1 VQELDAGSADPMRSL
16 KRSYDVP
23 KGPTGI
29 AIADRE
35 QLMLVNSVFDGKLAI
50 ISLKSGIIDA
60 IDLDLGTPRLASN
73 IRAGREM
80 FFRTGDANITHEG
93 LACASC
99 HPEGNDDGVTW
110 STPEGPRQ
118 TPMLAGRLLDT
129 APYGWSRGERTL
141 DSYVDDTMSRLGGNG
156 LTPADREALVI
167 YLKSMKGPPTVSR
180 SPLATE
186 GAGVFMSAGCSDC
199 HAGVTGTDSK
209 PHADRVGGVPI
220 DTPSLRSVAM
230 TAPYF
235 HDARYRNLEDL
246 LSDADSDM
254 PGIAG
259 LSDGQEAALAAFLRG
274 L

>member
-1 VQELDAGSADPMRSL
+1 
-16 KRSYDVP
+16 
-23 KGPTGI
+23 
-29 AIADRE
+29 
-35 QLMLVNSVFDGKLAI
+35 
-50 ISLKSGIIDA
+50 
-60 IDLDLGTPRLASN
+60 
-73 IRAGREM
+73 M

-99 HPEGNDDGVTW
+99 HPDGTDDGVTW

-141 DSYVDDTMSRLGGNG
+141 DSYVDDTMSRLGGKG

-167 YLKSMKGPPTVSR
+167 YLKSMKAPPAVPATR
-180 SPLATE
+180 LAAA
-186 GAGVFMSAGCSDC
+186 GASIFMNAGCASC
-199 HAGVTGTDSK
+199 HTGVTGTDRK
-209 PHADRVGGVPI
+209 PHADKVGHVPI

-235 HDARYRNLEDL
+235 HDARYRSLEEL
-246 LSDADSDM
+246 LADPNSEM
-254 PGIAG
+254 PGISSLG
-259 LSDGQEAALAAFLRG
+259 DGDQAALAAFLRG

>member
-1 VQELDAGSADPMRSL
+1 
-16 KRSYDVP
+16 
-23 KGPTGI
+23 
-29 AIADRE
+29 
-35 QLMLVNSVFDGKLAI
+35 
-50 ISLKSGIIDA
+50 
-60 IDLDLGTPRLASN
+60 
-73 IRAGREM
+73 
-80 FFRTGDANITHEG
+80 
-93 LACASC
+93 
-99 HPEGNDDGVTW
+99 VTW

-156 LTPADREALVI
+156 LASADREALVI
-167 YLKSMKGPPTVSR
+167 YLKSLKAPPPVQPSR
-180 SPLATE
+180 LAAA
-186 GAGVFMSAGCSDC
+186 GAGIFMSAGCGSC
-199 HAGVTGTDSK
+199 HTGVTGTDRK

-230 TAPYF
+230 TAPYY

-246 LSDADSDM
+246 LADSHSEM

-259 LSDGQEAALAAFLRG
+259 LDDDQEAALAAFLRG